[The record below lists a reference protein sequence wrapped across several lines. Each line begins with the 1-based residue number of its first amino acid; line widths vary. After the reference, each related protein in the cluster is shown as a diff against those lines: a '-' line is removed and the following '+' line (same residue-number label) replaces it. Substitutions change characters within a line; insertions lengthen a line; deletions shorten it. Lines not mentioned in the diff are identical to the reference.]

1 MSSDFVN
8 FCKRD
13 KREDELLF
21 MHQRKG
27 VLILPIAT
35 ENVFTKTLIVLTK
48 NSALSSPRL
57 TEPV

>member
-1 MSSDFVN
+1 MSFDFVN

-27 VLILPIAT
+27 VLILPT
-35 ENVFTKTLIVLTK
+35 ENVFTKTLY
-48 NSALSSPRL
+48 
-57 TEPV
+57 